1 MPQTLRDQQRRESHL
16 YQQAGVGVPDVV
28 DTNLFHTGMLAA
40 TLHLVGQVMLRVG
53 EQPGVGLQAVAL
65 CDIVLEAI
73 LQALRNRDD
82 TVALGS
88 LRRGDDVLAADPLV
102 ALVDRDRGLLE
113 VDVRRRQRQ
122 QFAFPHAGVVQ
133 RHEDGVGRGL
143 VFDRLDECAELV
155 FSPEQHLV
163 GLLLA
168 HAACLVAGILL
179 QPVVFYRVV
188 EDGDQLVVDD
198 LEIGGRIGLAFFVP
212 VTSQAVLPSSH
223 VCGLDLV
230 QGHFPEEGRDLEV
243 DHPVFAG
250 HGGGLEPLL
259 HILHVDLD
267 EVLETHPQAAVGL
280 INEVPFPLLGFALGV
295 EASFLFVDDLSRP
308 ILDADLNHPLV
319 GLFILAY

>member
-1 MPQTLRDQQRRESHL
+1 M
-16 YQQAGVGVPDVV
+16 GVPDVV
-28 DTNLFHTGMLAA
+28 NANLLHAGKLTAA
-40 TLHLVGQVMLRVG
+40 LHLVGQVMLRVG
-53 EQPGVGLQAVAL
+53 KQPVVGLQAIAL
-65 CDIVLEAI
+65 CDVVLEAI
-73 LQALRNRDD
+73 LQPLRNRDD
-82 TVALGS
+82 TVAPG
-88 LRRGDDVLAADPLV
+88 RFGRGDDVPAADPLV

-113 VDVRRRQRQ
+113 VDVRGRQRQ
-122 QFAFPHAGVVQ
+122 QLAFPHAGVVQ

-143 VFDRLDECAELV
+143 VHDGFDEGVELV
-155 FSPEQHLV
+155 LRPEQHLV

-168 HAACLVAGILL
+168 HASCLVAGILF
-179 QPVVFYRVV
+179 QSVVLYRVV